1 MSCKGLSFFFSN
13 FRRPENAHVQSLWRG
28 RVMPFKLLRVSYS
41 QVGRMF
47 GKKCHVCQKDMD
59 VKIDSLIVIKYS
71 GGSRYAHPDCAVQKN
86 WIDNSEIQKEYL
98 LADSHPK

>member
-1 MSCKGLSFFFSN
+1 MT
-13 FRRPENAHVQSLWRG
+13 
-28 RVMPFKLLRVSYS
+28 FKLLRVNYS

-59 VKIDSLIVIKYS
+59 VKIGSVIVIKYS

-98 LADSHPK
+98 LADNHPK